1 MNEQS
6 VSISIKLLNRV
17 YKIRV
22 APENEAT
29 VRSTANMINEK
40 LAEFKKQ
47 FPGRDEQDYL
57 AMGLIDLMTAAAGQ
71 KTELGDEAREMLEQ
85 LQRIN
90 NLLDQ

>member
-6 VSISIKLLNRV
+6 VSITIKLLNRV
-17 YKIRV
+17 YKIKV

-29 VRSTANMINEK
+29 VRSTANLINEK

-57 AMGLIDLMTAAAGQ
+57 AMGLIDLMTTEAG
-71 KTELGDEAREMLEQ
+71 KKREPGVETREMMAQ
-85 LQRIN
+85 LQFIN

>member
-6 VSISIKLLNRV
+6 VSITIKLLNRV
-17 YKIRV
+17 YKIKV

-29 VRSTANMINEK
+29 VRSTANLINEK
-40 LAEFKKQ
+40 LADFKKQ

-57 AMGLIDLMTAAAGQ
+57 AMGLIDLMTSAAG
-71 KTELGDEAREMLEQ
+71 KKADLSTESKEIMEQ
-85 LQRIN
+85 LQFIN